1 MTINI
6 LLGLAV
12 IICLVGLFF
21 RFSTWFSQGL
31 QPSPAPVPAGQRF
44 STAVGA
50 VLAAIF
56 SSRAVLI
63 VKSFFVD
70 LLFQK
75 RIFDKSY
82 LRWTAHTLIFFGF
95 IMLFLMH
102 ALDSV
107 VTANF
112 FSDYEPTLNPYLFLR
127 NLFGVMV
134 LTGLGIAVFR
144 RITLKP
150 QRLKTSSADWA
161 ALIFIAVIIFS
172 GMLLEGSKISSYTTY
187 QNMIE
192 EYGSFDEEEAKAL
205 EAYWVQKNGL
215 VSPHVTKP
223 QPGELVASGMEVNSD
238 SCMECHAP
246 NSSAFASFAVKGVTR
261 PISAIFGDATAVNLF
276 WFLHIVACFSFLA
289 WLPFSKMF
297 HMVSAPVS
305 LLIKG
310 AMGEDDKEAPANQLT
325 HQMIG
330 LSACTHCGSCS
341 LECSSN
347 MFFESFQNDFIL
359 PSEKVQYLKD
369 FAAGKV
375 TDEADLKRLQE
386 GLYVCTSC
394 DRCTSVCPS
403 GINLKDI
410 FVTAR
415 YTLLEKGIPETSML
429 SHFSFPLALAQNFAG
444 DHIKALK
451 KVTDLFKKSFKQLSD
466 VNLPMTLSRTQGVDN
481 NSFKGCFSCQ
491 RCTNI
496 CPVVRSFDNPV
507 ESLGLLPHQ
516 IMFSL
521 GIGNTELAMGSKMIW
536 SCSTCY
542 LCQEHCPNE
551 VELCDIFYSL
561 KNDAINKIE
570 AGANA

>member
-1 MTINI
+1 MTVNI

-12 IICLVGLFF
+12 VVCLVGLFL
-21 RFSTWFSQGL
+21 RFSVWFSQGL
-31 QPSPAPVPAGQRF
+31 HPPPAPATPAQRF
-44 STAVGA
+44 TSALQAVAGG
-50 VLAAIF
+50 LF
-56 SSRAVLI
+56 SSKIVLM
-63 VKSFFVD
+63 VRSFFVD

-82 LRWTAHTLIFFGF
+82 LRWTAHSLIFFGF
-95 IMLFLMH
+95 VLLFLMH
-102 ALDSV
+102 ALGSV
-107 VTANF
+107 VTANL

-134 LTGLGIAVFR
+134 LAGLALAVFR
-144 RITLKP
+144 RISLEP
-150 QRLKTSSADWA
+150 QRLRTNPADWT

-172 GMLLEGSKISSYTTY
+172 GMLLEGAKMTSYSTY
-187 QNMIE
+187 QNMVD
-192 EYGSFDEEEAKAL
+192 EYGSFDEEESAAI
-205 EAYWVQKNGL
+205 EAFWVQKNGL
-215 VSPHVTKP
+215 VSPHTKKP
-223 QPGELVASGMEVNSD
+223 QAAELVATGKELNSD
-238 SCMECHAP
+238 TCMECHAA
-246 NSSAFASFAVKGVTR
+246 NSSAFASFALKGVTR
-261 PISAIFGDATAVNLF
+261 PVSAVTGDANAVSTF
-276 WFLHIVACFSFLA
+276 WFIHIAACFSFLA

-297 HMVSAPVS
+297 HIVSAPVS

-310 AMGEDDKEAPANQLT
+310 VMGDSEKETASNRMT

-375 TDEADLKRLQE
+375 TDQADLKRLQE

-415 YTLLEKGIPETSML
+415 YSLLEKGIPEVSML
-429 SHFSFPLALAQNFAG
+429 SHFSFPLALTQSFHG
-444 DHIKALK
+444 DHLKALK

-466 VNLPMTLSRTQGVDN
+466 ISLPMSLTNNQGTKN
-481 NSFKGCFSCQ
+481 SSFKGCFSCQ

-496 CPVVRSFDNPV
+496 CPVVRSFDNPG
-507 ESLGLLPHQ
+507 EALGLLPHQ

-521 GIGNTELAMGSKMIW
+521 GIGNTELAMGSKMLW

-561 KNDAINKIE
+561 KNDVINKIE
-570 AGANA
+570 AGANV